1 MSRPTTTSRTAAA
14 IGRMLI
20 ACARQHLRVEDSSS
34 FEMAANDPS
43 LDWDLLIQTASDHGV
58 IPLLHRTLSRLGAP
72 CPGQVKAAI
81 AQRAQANGRRNL
93 MLLHELLGL
102 ISAMQAR
109 GIRVMPYKGPLLAL
123 SAYGDP
129 SLRQCGDLDILV
141 PQADIPAAREIL
153 ESRGYALSLEMDAH
167 AEQEYVASPHEY
179 DFPYI
184 RKDPP
189 VMVELHWNIVG
200 RFFSFAPD
208 PIELWQR
215 GTDRNIGAANVRML
229 DPHDMLLILA
239 AHGTKHFWSR
249 LTWICDIAQFIKTNG
264 SAIDWDRLIER
275 AEAFDA
281 RGMLILAV
289 LLAHE
294 VLGIELPAAIQRI
307 AGASE
312 RRQARELHERLFA
325 DSDHRDSVPKGAR
338 MQLTDGGLLQ
348 SLLFQ
353 ARIRSWTH
361 ALRYLFH
368 RALTPNHVDRS
379 WLRLPRRLA
388 PLYYLVRPLRLFSTY
403 SIQPVIRIV
412 TRPFPRIV
420 EQAQHLSDRST
431 TEVRRL
437 FYAMLL
443 ILAVRAAL
451 YVIPF
456 RILRALADVPQRAR
470 RRRDDSALA
479 GIAHDVV
486 AAAQFV
492 PGATCLTQ
500 ALTAQILLRREGFEP
515 ALEIG
520 VARDPSGQ
528 FKAHAWVR
536 CEGIIVVGD
545 FTNGPTYV
553 PMVPRADAA

>member
-1 MSRPTTTSRTAAA
+1 
-14 IGRMLI
+14 MLI
-20 ACARQHLRVEDSSS
+20 ACARQHLHGEDSSGVDS
-34 FEMAANDPS
+34 AANDS
-43 LDWDLLIQTASDHGV
+43 ALDWDLLIQTASDHGV
-58 IPLLHRTLSRLGAP
+58 IPLLHKTLSRTAAAYP
-72 CPGQVKAAI
+72 VHTRAAI
-81 AQRAQANGRRNL
+81 AQRAQDNARRNL
-93 MLLHELLGL
+93 VLLRELLGL
-102 ISAMQAR
+102 ISQMQAR

-141 PQADIPAAREIL
+141 PQADVPAAREIL
-153 ESRGYALSLEMDAH
+153 ESNGYALLLKMDAH

-184 RKDPP
+184 RKDPR

-215 GTDRNIGAANVRML
+215 GTDRKIGATNARML
-229 DPHDMLLILA
+229 DPNDMLLILA

-294 VLGIELPAAIQRI
+294 VLGIELPAAIRRC

-325 DSDHRDSVPKGAR
+325 DSDHRDAVPKGAR

-353 ARIRSWTH
+353 ARMRSWTH

-379 WLRLPRRLA
+379 WLRLPRGLA

-403 SIQPVIRIV
+403 SVQPAIRIA

-420 EQAQHLSDRST
+420 EQAQHLSARSA

-437 FYAMLL
+437 IYAMLL
-443 ILAVRAAL
+443 TAAVRAAL

-456 RILRALADVPQRAR
+456 RILKTLADIPRRAGR
-470 RRRDDSALA
+470 SSCDSALA
-479 GIAHDVV
+479 AIAHDVV

-515 ALEIG
+515 TLEIG
-520 VARDPSGQ
+520 VARDPSGA

-536 CEGIIVVGD
+536 CEGMIVVGD